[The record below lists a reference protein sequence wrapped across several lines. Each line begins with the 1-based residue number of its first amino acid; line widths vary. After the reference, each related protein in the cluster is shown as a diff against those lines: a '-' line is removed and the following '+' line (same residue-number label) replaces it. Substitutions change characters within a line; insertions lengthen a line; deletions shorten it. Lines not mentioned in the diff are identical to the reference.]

1 MELSEIIKNHEMN
14 EGQEKLLSLMQRFDN
29 LCRKHG
35 IKYFLGGGSALGAV
49 RHRGFLPWDDDV
61 DLYIPRKE
69 YDKVYALKDEFF
81 SDEFVLVCNEE
92 FNTYRNTLVRCIDTN
107 STAITRA
114 RIVDDA
120 PKGQFIELFILDPMP
135 MRESEQ
141 KLWLKK
147 HWIYAELLC
156 TTFRVA
162 NERIEEWLDWD
173 LYKTYRKRCDAEGKE
188 KVIKEL
194 HDELF
199 TIEEKDAKQYCV
211 RWGLR
216 NLIYDIE
223 WFNEQRYVPF
233 ENTLLP
239 VALKAEDVLRFD
251 YGDSWMYIPLQE
263 EQIVHAITSSM
274 TIPYKY
280 FMDDYLQF
288 IDPKDVLENYA
299 PRKEATVSWFEQKVN
314 RVKKTQKL
322 KKVAIEM
329 EMRRISKQKI
339 DTLLQA
345 NDFAELARIYE
356 NWTNEQSGTT
366 FWPYKEF
373 LDIED
378 DYLYAALIPQ
388 LKMGKYSF
396 VLKVIEWRKKR
407 GYSLSDNLVELNRFA
422 ENIRNAY
429 RKVDYRQ
436 WDEVPKQLLEK
447 EFGEQLT
454 EKSVLN
460 VISSRKENELS
471 WNQYDYEYLLLLT
484 LVKNE
489 KKQSIEKIMNAVDSS
504 LKSFPDKGELLALKA
519 ELYMSIND
527 YEKAVYF
534 YAEAFEKTRN
544 GLVRL
549 CIKDSLDKMGVK

>member
-1 MELSEIIKNHEMN
+1 MKLSEIINNHKMN
-14 EGQEKLLSLMQRFDN
+14 DGQEKLLSLMQRFDN
-29 LCRKHG
+29 LCRKNG

-69 YDKVYALKDEFF
+69 YEKVYALKDEFF
-81 SDEFVLVCNEE
+81 TDDFVLVCNEE

-135 MRESEQ
+135 VDEDEQ
-141 KLWLKK
+141 NLWLKK

-162 NERIEEWLDWD
+162 NERIADWLDWD
-173 LYKTYRKRCDAEGKE
+173 LYKTYRDRCDSEGKE

-199 TIEEKDAKQYCV
+199 TIEEKDAKQYCA

-223 WFNEQRYVPF
+223 WFDEQRYVPF
-233 ENTLLP
+233 EDTFLP

-251 YGDSWMYIPLQE
+251 YGDSWMYIPQQE

-274 TIPYKY
+274 TIPYKV

-288 IDPKDVLENYA
+288 INPQDVLANYE
-299 PRKEATVSWFEQKVN
+299 PRKEASVAWFEQKVN
-314 RVKKTQKL
+314 RVRRDQML
-322 KKVAIEM
+322 KKVAIDM
-329 EMRRISKQKI
+329 EMKKVSASLRDK
-339 DTLLQA
+339 LLQE
-345 NDFAELARIYE
+345 NDFSELGRIYE
-356 NWTNEQSGTT
+356 NWANEQTGTT

-373 LDIED
+373 LDIPD
-378 DYLYAALIPQ
+378 DHLYAALIPQ
-388 LKMGKYSF
+388 LKMGKYSV
-396 VLKVIEWRKKR
+396 VLKVIDWRKR
-407 GYSLSDNLVELNRFA
+407 REQILSPELIELNEYA
-422 ENIRNAY
+422 GNIRKAY
-429 RKVDYRQ
+429 NRADYCQ
-436 WDEVPKQLLEK
+436 WDEVPKQLL
-447 EFGEQLT
+447 GEDLT
-454 EKSVLN
+454 EKTILN
-460 VISSRKENELS
+460 ILSSRCKNDLS
-471 WNQYDYEYLLLLT
+471 WKQYDYEYLLLLS
-484 LVKNE
+484 LVKN
-489 KKQSIEKIMNAVDSS
+489 KKEHFTAEIMNAINES
-504 LKSFPDKGELLALKA
+504 LKSFSDKGELLALKA
-519 ELYMSIND
+519 EMLMSMKE
-527 YEKAVYF
+527 YEKAIHFFV
-534 YAEAFEKTRN
+534 EAFEKTRN

-549 CIKDSLDKMGVK
+549 SIKDSLKKMGVK

>member
-1 MELSEIIKNHEMN
+1 MKLSEIINNHKMN
-14 EGQEKLLSLMQRFDN
+14 DGQEKLLSLMQRFDN
-29 LCRKHG
+29 LCRKNG

-69 YDKVYALKDEFF
+69 YEKVYALKDEFF
-81 SDEFVLVCNEE
+81 TDDFVLVCNEE

-135 MRESEQ
+135 VDEDEQ
-141 KLWLKK
+141 NLWLKK

-162 NERIEEWLDWD
+162 NERIADWLDWD
-173 LYKTYRKRCDAEGKE
+173 LYKTYRDRCDSEGKE

-199 TIEEKDAKQYCV
+199 TIEEKDAKQYCA

-223 WFNEQRYVPF
+223 WFDEQRYVPF
-233 ENTLLP
+233 EDTFLP

-251 YGDSWMYIPLQE
+251 YGDSWMYIPQQE

-274 TIPYKY
+274 TIPYKV

-288 IDPKDVLENYA
+288 INPQDVLANYE
-299 PRKEATVSWFEQKVN
+299 PRKEASVAWFEQKVN
-314 RVKKTQKL
+314 RVRRDQML
-322 KKVAIEM
+322 KKVAIDM
-329 EMRRISKQKI
+329 EMKKVSASLRDK
-339 DTLLQA
+339 LLQE
-345 NDFAELARIYE
+345 NDFSELGRIYE
-356 NWTNEQSGTT
+356 NWVNEQTGTT

-373 LDIED
+373 LDIPD
-378 DYLYAALIPQ
+378 DHLYAALIPQ
-388 LKMGKYSF
+388 LKMGKYSV
-396 VLKVIEWRKKR
+396 VLKVIDWRKR
-407 GYSLSDNLVELNRFA
+407 REQILSPELIELNEYA
-422 ENIRNAY
+422 GNIRKAY
-429 RKVDYRQ
+429 NRADYCQ
-436 WDEVPKQLLEK
+436 WDEVPKQLL
-447 EFGEQLT
+447 GEDLT
-454 EKSVLN
+454 EKTILN
-460 VISSRKENELS
+460 ILSSRCKNDLS
-471 WNQYDYEYLLLLT
+471 WKQYDYEYLLLLS
-484 LVKNE
+484 LVKN
-489 KKQSIEKIMNAVDSS
+489 KKEHFTAEIMNAINES
-504 LKSFPDKGELLALKA
+504 LKSFSDKGELLALKA
-519 ELYMSIND
+519 EMLMSMKE
-527 YEKAVYF
+527 YEKAIHFFV
-534 YAEAFEKTRN
+534 EAFEKTRN

-549 CIKDSLDKMGVK
+549 SIKDSLKKMGVK